1 MKHLKPRPILAGLAI
16 LAIGLTLAVPV
27 FAAAD
32 TADSAGNVFSNE
44 LTGDVRNDL
53 FTTDANVAL
62 AHRQIGGDLFAA
74 GQSIS
79 ADSVHIGGSAFV
91 AGSTVTLTNTRIDGS
106 LRAAGQNLNLHQ
118 VTARHNI
125 TVAGQ
130 GVTADRKTKAA
141 GFYASG
147 QDVTFAGKAQAAN
160 LAGET
165 VTFNGQVDGDVTL
178 DAETVIIGADA
189 KITGTLK
196 VTAKQR
202 PTIPK
207 GAAVGNM
214 TFHKA
219 DNDRSAQQLAHAAA
233 AKKGR
238 AIVYWLLASALMA
251 ILIAVFATPALNN
264 AVRLTREK
272 KWQPI
277 VPGLVALLLIVP
289 AALIACLTFIGIPVA
304 AFALL
309 SFAALILPAN
319 AFTGAAFGRLIFPKQ
334 NHWLTAILGACA
346 LSLLEQIP
354 VIGPVLIFASCAY
367 LAGTVLLWMWAHRLR
382 KQPPDA
388 PETPGDPSDL

>member
-1 MKHLKPRPILAGLAI
+1 MKLLKPRPILAGLAI
-16 LAIGLTLAVPV
+16 LAIGLTLAMPV
-27 FAAAD
+27 FAAAN
-32 TADSAGNVFSNE
+32 TTDSAGNVFSSQ
-44 LTGDVRNDL
+44 LTTDVRSDL
-53 FTTDANVAL
+53 LSADADVTLTD
-62 AHRQIGGDLFAA
+62 RQVGGDFFAA

-79 ADSVHIGGSAFV
+79 ADSARIGGSAFV
-91 AGSTVTLTNTRIDGS
+91 AGSTIALTNTRIGGS
-106 LRAAGQNLNLHQ
+106 LRAAGQNLSLRQ
-118 VTARHNI
+118 LTVRRNI
-125 TVAGQ
+125 TVGGQ
-130 GVTADRKTKAA
+130 SIAIDRKTKTA
-141 GFYASG
+141 GLYASG
-147 QDVTFAGKAQAAN
+147 QRVTFSGKAQAAN

-178 DAETVIIGADA
+178 DASTVIIGADA

-202 PTIPK
+202 PAIPK
-207 GAAVGNM
+207 GAAVGSM

-238 AIVYWLLASALMA
+238 SIVYWLLASALMA
-251 ILIAVFATPALNN
+251 VLIVVFATPALDN
-264 AVRLTREK
+264 AARLTREK

-289 AALIACLTFIGIPVA
+289 AALIACLTFIGLPVA

-309 SFAALILPAN
+309 SFAALALPAN
-319 AFTGAAFGRLIFPKQ
+319 AFTGAAFGRLIFPRQ

-346 LSLLEQIP
+346 LSLFEQIP

-367 LAGTVLLWMWAHRLR
+367 LAGTVLLWLWAHRLR
-382 KQPPDA
+382 KQSPDA
-388 PETPGDPSDL
+388 PKASSDPSDL